1 MYSIVMSAS
10 VFVYQTRLKCAPNAM
25 LELFLSIAMLVIQ
38 RNLVKNELFIFPIAV
53 GVSTQSN
60 IQTSSANHKSSAE
73 PTVTQNVIPASE
85 TQGR

>member
-1 MYSIVMSAS
+1 
-10 VFVYQTRLKCAPNAM
+10 M
-25 LELFLSIAMLVIQ
+25 LELFLSIVMLVIQ
-38 RNLVKNELFIFPIAV
+38 RNLEKNELFIFPIAV

-73 PTVTQNVIPASE
+73 PTVTQNAIPASE

>member
-1 MYSIVMSAS
+1 MYSVVMSAS
-10 VFVYQTRLKCAPNAM
+10 VFFYQTRLKCAPNAM
-25 LELFLSIAMLVIQ
+25 LELFLSIVMLVIQ
-38 RNLVKNELFIFPIAV
+38 RNLEKNELFIFPIAV

-73 PTVTQNVIPASE
+73 PTMTQNVIPASE